1 MQTMRGKIIF
11 LIVLTFILIV
21 SGILIV
27 SNKSDANEVSTSA
40 REQKREHLLNALA
53 VYNIIPT
60 KSITLEDQGRFLMR
74 IKTDTYLHKIIMG
87 FSPNKKIDI
96 ILSSANHVSFGGYIV
111 INHADSTENL
121 VEFLCKHFL
130 CP

>member
-1 MQTMRGKIIF
+1 MRGR
-11 LIVLTFILIV
+11 IVLRVVLTLVLIV
-21 SGILIV
+21 SGLLIV
-27 SNKSDANEVSTSA
+27 ANKSDANEVSTST

-53 VYNIIPT
+53 VYNIFPT
-60 KSITLEDQGRFLMR
+60 KSITLEDQERFLMR

-111 INHADSTENL
+111 INHVDSTENL